1 MMEILS
7 MVALLSLYKFL
18 DTPSEPKEI
27 IIEDYSSNEGTQ
39 TD

>member
-27 IIEDYSSNEGTQ
+27 IIEDYGSSEGTQ